1 MKNNL
6 LIILLIIAIAMII
19 IGISAKIFPPALTGI
34 GFIVIAILLYEKK
47 R

>member
-6 LIILLIIAIAMII
+6 LIILLVISIAMIV
-19 IGISAKIFPPALTGI
+19 IGISAKILPPALTGI
-34 GFIVIAILLYEKK
+34 GFIVIAIILYEKK